1 MDFRKKLKI
10 RLAVAIIYMVLG
22 LTMIVVFNV
31 INTDNSFLS
40 SFGLVLVVI
49 GLVRLRNY
57 FLITRSEE
65 SIKKQQ
71 IAESD
76 ERNIAIAHKAK
87 SIAFMI
93 CTMLFCVAVIVLQ
106 LLEKSQLAMIVS
118 GMVCAMLVIYWITYW
133 IIRKR
138 S

>member
-1 MDFRKKLKI
+1 MDFRKKLKT
-10 RLAVAIIYMVLG
+10 RLAVAIVYMVLG

-40 SFGLVLVVI
+40 SFGLALVVI

-57 FLITRSEE
+57 FLITKSEE

-87 SIAFMI
+87 SITFMI
-93 CTMLFCVAVIVLQ
+93 CTMLFCVVVIVLQ

-118 GMVCAMLVIYWITYW
+118 GMVCVMLVIYWITYW
-133 IIRKR
+133 VVRKR